1 MFITTIHS
9 FDSLENLKNA
19 GADAIVI
26 GVEKY
31 SIRSSICVQ
40 ENELSLWKEKC
51 NRLGLKLYINLLR
64 MVMDEDLVPIRHL
77 LTTFKKLNIDGIYYA
92 DEGIFF
98 EAKEIGMED
107 KLIYQPETLVTSS
120 NDVNFYLNLGI
131 QSVSLAHEL
140 SLEEI
145 LSISKVNNNV
155 EILVHGYFSILYSRR
170 PLITNYLSAIQKND
184 VDSSSRYDLIEQTRN
199 ERMPILED
207 ESGTHIFSEYP
218 IQSLNQIQDMI
229 EVGISRFRIDSIFFD
244 DAWACEILELYNLA
258 LNGTLI
264 ADDESSDRWYHQETI
279 KKKEG

>member
-64 MVMDEDLVPIRHL
+64 MVMDEDLVSIRHL
-77 LTTFKKLNIDGIYYA
+77 LTIFKKLNIDGIYYA

-145 LSISKVNNNV
+145 LSIAKVNNNV

-170 PLITNYLSAIQKND
+170 PLITNYLSAIQKNE
-184 VDSSSRYDLIEQTRN
+184 VDSFLRYDLIEQTRN
-199 ERMPILED
+199 ERMPILEY

-218 IQSLNQIQDMI
+218 IQSLNQIQDM
-229 EVGISRFRIDSIFFD
+229 VDLGISRFRIDSIFFD

-279 KKKEG
+279 KKKED

>member
-26 GVEKY
+26 GIEKY

-64 MVMDEDLVPIRHL
+64 MVMDEDLVSIRHL
-77 LTTFKKLNIDGIYYA
+77 LTIFKKLNIDGIYYA

-145 LSISKVNNNV
+145 LSIAKVNNNV

-184 VDSSSRYDLIEQTRN
+184 VDSSLRYDLIEQTRN

-218 IQSLNQIQDMI
+218 IQSLNQIQDM
-229 EVGISRFRIDSIFFD
+229 VDLGISRFRIDSIFFD

-279 KKKEG
+279 KKKED

>member
-64 MVMDEDLVPIRHL
+64 MVMDEDLVSIRHL
-77 LTTFKKLNIDGIYYA
+77 LTIFKKLNIDGIYYA

-145 LSISKVNNNV
+145 LSIAKVNNNV

-184 VDSSSRYDLIEQTRN
+184 VDSSLRYDLIEQTRN

-218 IQSLNQIQDMI
+218 IQSLNQIQDM
-229 EVGISRFRIDSIFFD
+229 VDLGISRFRIDSIFFD

-279 KKKEG
+279 KKKED